1 MLSLILRPVLQKRQG
16 RVVIMTL
23 MRTPK
28 QTNNQINNYMKQHTL
43 QKVARWLYMIMFAI
57 ITIFLNACGS
67 VEEPTEQNLGR
78 TTTITRSTQQNELAT
93 LSESEAII
101 YAKKALNVD
110 ESQTDLPTIEY
121 VLAQKE
127 ESKTVLPSDTMA
139 YVISFGNSGSA
150 LIANCNSYYPVLAT
164 FRVKPEVKN
173 GKVNLSLFNRLEDF
187 LVNRSLNKNRTNP
200 DYCLNPGCGHYLH
213 GEFDVIDVNIE
224 SPFDAT
230 VKKYH
235 PGCKAGSV
243 PGCSALA
250 LAYTQKDLKYKKNQ
264 YNFKILNTLIGQGP
278 NTCPIG
284 TLDVSPLGLNINEYP
299 TSSYSY
305 EGAANE
311 FSQLIYDLG
320 EDMYTSYN
328 DKNST
333 TYLSDAYRALKKMGC
348 ELSPFRSS
356 FDVQNIWDLILD
368 GHIIMQE
375 IFEKET
381 GKKSC
386 ILITGGENIYEHYSP
401 EEVHYLSLWIKSFDE
416 TYIDLGIMCSMDSEF
431 FPYID
436 YNLKQY
442 FGIKR
447 QPGAYASKHSIW

>member
-1 MLSLILRPVLQKRQG
+1 
-16 RVVIMTL
+16 
-23 MRTPK
+23 
-28 QTNNQINNYMKQHTL
+28 MKQHTS

-57 ITIFLNACGS
+57 ITIFFNACGT
-67 VEEPTEQNLGR
+67 VEEPAEQNEGR
-78 TTTITRSTQQNELAT
+78 ATTITRSTQQNELGA
-93 LSESEAII
+93 LSESDAIA
-101 YAKKALNVD
+101 YAKKVLDVD
-110 ESQTDLPTIEY
+110 ESQTDLYTIEY

-127 ESKTVLPSDTMA
+127 ESKAVLPSDTMA
-139 YVISFGNSGSA
+139 YVITFGNSGSA

-164 FRVKPEVKN
+164 LRVKPEVKN
-173 GKVNLSLFNRLEDF
+173 GKVNLSLFNSLEDF

-200 DYCLNPGCGHYLH
+200 DYCLDPGCGHYLQ

-243 PGCSALA
+243 PTCSALA

-264 YNFKILNTLIGQGP
+264 YNFKSINYCIAQGP
-278 NTCPIG
+278 NFCPID
-284 TLDVSPLGLNINEYP
+284 TLGVSPLGLNFNEYS
-299 TSSYSY
+299 TFLYSY
-305 EGAANE
+305 NGAANA

-333 TYLSDAYRALKKMGC
+333 TYLSDAYRALQKMGC

-356 FDVQNIWDLILD
+356 LDVQNIWDLLLD
-368 GHIIMQE
+368 GHVIMQE

-386 ILITGGENIYEHYSP
+386 ILITGGENIYKSYSP
-401 EEVHYLSLWIKSFDE
+401 DEATDLYLWIKSVDDVDIE
-416 TYIDLGIMCSMDSEF
+416 LNNLSSIYSEF
-431 FPYID
+431 LTYID
-436 YNLKQY
+436 YNLKQN

-447 QPGAYASKHSIW
+447 QPGAYESRYANW